1 MTRGSTAIALILT
14 VQLMSPPT
22 LLAAEAPGAP
32 GTPSQDR
39 DGAVPERPENR
50 PIESARLQEAA
61 ALAASAP
68 RPAPPEGAPPQPA
81 APAAVSQAPNH
92 AARPDYTRGA
102 VWWPNFTRVYKRPYV
117 ADVNLSNSV
126 RLDQLL
132 RDGNLYLSLEDA
144 IALALENNL
153 DIAYMRYE
161 PLIADTDILRS
172 RAGGSVRAM
181 GAQVSSQST
190 GGSAGGGGGGGIN
203 IPQVSVGAAGGPPIP
218 QLEPVLTGT
227 SSWAHRSNPT
237 TSNFTTGTN
246 TFISEGANNGITY
259 SQAFLTG
266 TAFSLSFNTSNTSNN
281 SLRNNFN
288 PSTTSSARLDFR
300 QSLTQGFGRSV
311 NSRNIRI
318 ARNNREVSDLAFKQQ
333 VIQTVSQIQ
342 NLYWDLVSYNE
353 DVRVK
358 QQSLQLSEKLY
369 NDNKRQVEIGTLA
382 PIEIVRAE
390 AEVAARQQELTASLT
405 LVQQQETLIKNAI
418 SKSGVAD
425 VRISDVRI
433 IPTTRITVP
442 TVEPIEPVQ
451 DLISMAL
458 QSRPELAQ
466 SRIRLTNADISIK
479 AVRQAM
485 LPQVDFVAYMTNNAL
500 AGSLNPNVLPI
511 PGQPV
516 AVPSEFFLGGVGTTL
531 SQIFARNFP
540 DYSVGVNLTIPIRNR
555 AAQADMVAAELQ
567 HRQQEIRMQQAEN
580 SVRVDVR
587 NSLIALQQ
595 ARARVDSAIK
605 SRVLQ
610 EQTLDAEQKKYALG
624 ASTIFLVIQAQRDL
638 ALARSV
644 EVAAMNNYT
653 KARVELDRATG
664 QTLAKNNISL
674 DEAYE
679 GTVKR
684 PPDPIPQR
692 APGD

>member
-1 MTRGSTAIALILT
+1 MNTRNATLVIALA
-14 VQLMSPPT
+14 VM
-22 LLAAEAPGAP
+22 LAG
-32 GTPSQDR
+32 
-39 DGAVPERPENR
+39 
-50 PIESARLQEAA
+50 
-61 ALAASAP
+61 
-68 RPAPPEGAPPQPA
+68 QPVWA
-81 APAAVSQAPNH
+81 QNG
-92 AARPDYTRGA
+92 ARPDYSKGA
-102 VWWPNFTRVYKRPYV
+102 VWFPNFTQSYKGPYV
-117 ADVNLSNSV
+117 AEVNLANSP
-126 RLDQLL
+126 RIGQLL
-132 RDGNLYLSLEDA
+132 RDNNLYLSLEDA

-153 DIAYMRYE
+153 DVAFMRYE
-161 PLIADTDILRS
+161 PLIADTDILRA
-172 RAGGSVRAM
+172 RAGGFVRAQ
-181 GAQVSSQST
+181 GAEPSDLST
-190 GGSAGGGGGGGIN
+190 GASAGGGPSGGPA
-203 IPQVSVGAAGGPPIP
+203 IPQVRVGAAGGPPIP
-218 QLEPVLTGT
+218 QLEPMITGST
-227 SSWAHRSNPT
+227 GWGHRSNPT

-246 TFISEGANNGITY
+246 TFISEAATNSLGF

-266 TAFSLSFNTSNTSNN
+266 TAYSFSFNTSSATNN

-288 PSTTSSARLDFR
+288 PSTNSSLAFNFR
-300 QSLTQGFGRSV
+300 QSLTQGWGRSM
-311 NSRNIRI
+311 NSRQIRI

-342 NLYWDLVSYNE
+342 SLYWDLVSYNE

-405 LVQQQETLIKNAI
+405 LVRQQETLIKNAVA
-418 SKSGVAD
+418 KNGV
-425 VRISDVRI
+425 SDPRLSEAQV

-442 TVEPIEPVQ
+442 SVEPIEPVQ
-451 DLISMAL
+451 DLVAMAL

-466 SRIRLTNADISIK
+466 SRIRMTNADINIK

-485 LPQVDFVAYMTNNAL
+485 LPQVDFVAAMTNNAL

-511 PGQPV
+511 PGQ
-516 AVPSEFFLGGVGTTL
+516 AFALPSQFFLGGVGKTL
-531 SQIFARNFP
+531 NQIFARNFP
-540 DYSVGVNLTIPIRNR
+540 DYSIGLQLNIPIRNR
-555 AAQADMVAAELQ
+555 AAQADMAAAELQ
-567 HRQQEIRMQQAEN
+567 HRQQEIRMLQSEN
-580 SVRVDVR
+580 AVRVDVR

-638 ALARSV
+638 AQARSV

-664 QTLAKNNISL
+664 QVLAKNGISV
-674 DEAYE
+674 DEAYN
-679 GTVKR
+679 GSVSR
-684 PPDPIPQR
+684 PPDAIPPR
-692 APGD
+692 PPGEE

>member
-1 MTRGSTAIALILT
+1 
-14 VQLMSPPT
+14 
-22 LLAAEAPGAP
+22 
-32 GTPSQDR
+32 
-39 DGAVPERPENR
+39 
-50 PIESARLQEAA
+50 
-61 ALAASAP
+61 
-68 RPAPPEGAPPQPA
+68 
-81 APAAVSQAPNH
+81 
-92 AARPDYTRGA
+92 
-102 VWWPNFTRVYKRPYV
+102 
-117 ADVNLSNSV
+117 
-126 RLDQLL
+126 
-132 RDGNLYLSLEDA
+132 
-144 IALALENNL
+144 
-153 DIAYMRYE
+153 
-161 PLIADTDILRS
+161 
-172 RAGGSVRAM
+172 
-181 GAQVSSQST
+181 
-190 GGSAGGGGGGGIN
+190 
-203 IPQVSVGAAGGPPIP
+203 
-218 QLEPVLTGT
+218 
-227 SSWAHRSNPT
+227 
-237 TSNFTTGTN
+237 
-246 TFISEGANNGITY
+246 
-259 SQAFLTG
+259 
-266 TAFSLSFNTSNTSNN
+266 
-281 SLRNNFN
+281 
-288 PSTTSSARLDFR
+288 
-300 QSLTQGFGRSV
+300 
-311 NSRNIRI
+311 
-318 ARNNREVSDLAFKQQ
+318 
-333 VIQTVSQIQ
+333 
-342 NLYWDLVSYNE
+342 
-353 DVRVK
+353 
-358 QQSLQLSEKLY
+358 
-369 NDNKRQVEIGTLA
+369 
-382 PIEIVRAE
+382 
-390 AEVAARQQELTASLT
+390 
-405 LVQQQETLIKNAI
+405 
-418 SKSGVAD
+418 
-425 VRISDVRI
+425 
-433 IPTTRITVP
+433 
-442 TVEPIEPVQ
+442 VEPIEPVQ

>member
-1 MTRGSTAIALILT
+1 
-14 VQLMSPPT
+14 
-22 LLAAEAPGAP
+22 
-32 GTPSQDR
+32 
-39 DGAVPERPENR
+39 
-50 PIESARLQEAA
+50 
-61 ALAASAP
+61 
-68 RPAPPEGAPPQPA
+68 
-81 APAAVSQAPNH
+81 
-92 AARPDYTRGA
+92 
-102 VWWPNFTRVYKRPYV
+102 V
-117 ADVNLSNSV
+117 ADINLANSP
-126 RLDQLL
+126 RIDQLL
-132 RDGNLYLSLEDA
+132 RDGNLYLSLDDT

-161 PLIADTDILRS
+161 PLVADTDILRA
-172 RAGGSVRAM
+172 RAGGGVRAT
-181 GAQVSSQST
+181 GADPSDLST
-190 GGSAGGGGGGGIN
+190 GASAGGGRSGGVA
-203 IPQVSVGAAGGPPIP
+203 IPQVRTGAAGGPAIP
-218 QLEPVLTGT
+218 QLEPVLTGST
-227 SSWAHRSNPT
+227 GWGHRSNPT

-246 TFISEGANNGITY
+246 TFISESTSNGLTY

-266 TAFSLSFNTSNTSNN
+266 TAFSLSFNTAATTNN

-288 PSTTSSARLDFR
+288 PSTTSSASLNFR
-300 QSLTQGFGRSV
+300 QSLTQGFGRSI
-311 NSRNIRI
+311 NSRQIRI

-342 NLYWDLVSYNE
+342 SLYWDLVSYNE

-405 LVQQQETLIKNAI
+405 LVQQQETVIKNAI

-425 VRISDVRI
+425 PRLSDARIV
-433 IPTTRITVP
+433 PTTRITVP
-442 TVEPIEPVQ
+442 TVEPVEPVQ
-451 DLISMAL
+451 DLIGMAL

-466 SRIRLTNADISIK
+466 SRIRLTNADISIR

-485 LPQVDFVAYMTNNAL
+485 LPQVDFVATMTNNAL
-500 AGSLNPNVLPI
+500 AGSLNPNVLTI
-511 PGQPV
+511 PGQPIS
-516 AVPSEFFLGGVGTTL
+516 VPSEFFLGGVGKTL
-531 SQIFARNFP
+531 TQIFARNFP
-540 DYSVGVNLTIPIRNR
+540 DYSVGVNVTIPVRNR
-555 AAQADMVAAELQ
+555 AAQADMAAAELQ

-580 SVRVDVR
+580 AVRVDVR
-587 NSLIALQQ
+587 NALIALQQ

-610 EQTLDAEQKKYALG
+610 EQTVDAEQKKYALG
-624 ASTIFLVIQAQRDL
+624 ASTIYNVILAQRDL
-638 ALARSV
+638 AAARSV

-664 QTLAKNNISL
+664 QTLAKNNISVE
-674 DEAYE
+674 EAYN
-679 GTVKR
+679 GTISR

-692 APGD
+692 APGEEGN

>member
-1 MTRGSTAIALILT
+1 
-14 VQLMSPPT
+14 
-22 LLAAEAPGAP
+22 
-32 GTPSQDR
+32 
-39 DGAVPERPENR
+39 
-50 PIESARLQEAA
+50 
-61 ALAASAP
+61 
-68 RPAPPEGAPPQPA
+68 
-81 APAAVSQAPNH
+81 
-92 AARPDYTRGA
+92 
-102 VWWPNFTRVYKRPYV
+102 
-117 ADVNLSNSV
+117 
-126 RLDQLL
+126 
-132 RDGNLYLSLEDA
+132 
-144 IALALENNL
+144 
-153 DIAYMRYE
+153 
-161 PLIADTDILRS
+161 
-172 RAGGSVRAM
+172 
-181 GAQVSSQST
+181 
-190 GGSAGGGGGGGIN
+190 
-203 IPQVSVGAAGGPPIP
+203 
-218 QLEPVLTGT
+218 LEPVLTGT